1 MLCDTLLLLR
11 HRLARHTKCTSLANT
26 SAGKPLTTPLSIII
40 PRRLASCLSHFFASC
55 RNSCRIHLVLLDL
68 QMPVLDGWSTAI
80 ILRQQHGPSLPILA
94 CTAADLASPAHLLA
108 AIPGSCCSSLE
119 DAAVG
124 LLLSSSTPGEAP
136 RPSVQQ
142 HALACGADLCLSK
155 PLCMS
160 RLAAALEALDVL
172 PAQAHASTGALHGAG
187 AYPAAPTAGMGQEP
201 PVGAVPAA
209 APCAQQSSKEL
220 PTLGAGPVQLQAVVQ
235 E

>member
-1 MLCDTLLLLR
+1 
-11 HRLARHTKCTSLANT
+11 
-26 SAGKPLTTPLSIII
+26 
-40 PRRLASCLSHFFASC
+40 
-55 RNSCRIHLVLLDL
+55 
-68 QMPVLDGWSTAI
+68 MPVLDGWSTAI
-80 ILRQQHGPSLPILA
+80 ILRQQHGPFLPILA

-108 AIPGSCCSSLE
+108 AIPGSCCSSLD
-119 DAAVG
+119 DAAAD

-160 RLAAALEALDVL
+160 RLAAALEALQVL

-187 AYPAAPTAGMGQEP
+187 GYPAAPTAGIGEHLA
-201 PVGAVPAA
+201 VSGTVPAA

-220 PTLGAGPVQLQAVVQ
+220 PTLGAGPIQLQAVVQ